1 MSPSPDGTVTWREL
15 LGEASER
22 LRAAGV
28 ETAESDARRIVA
40 EASGAGAEVALV
52 LSDPATV
59 GGVNRL
65 DRMVARR
72 CEGEPL
78 QYVLGSWGFRTLD
91 LMVDRRV
98 LIPRPE
104 TEAVVETALGELD
117 RLGGREVPTRVADLG
132 TGSGAI
138 ALSIA
143 TERVRTEV
151 WATDVSEDAVAVARA
166 NLAGLGRAARRVTVV
181 AGSWFAALPGHLRG
195 SFHLVVSNPP
205 YVPER
210 AELPPDVAEWE
221 PGSALYSG
229 PDGTGAL
236 RELVEGAGEWLRDD
250 GVLVC
255 ELSPEQADAMAELAG
270 AHFAEV
276 HVAADLTGRD
286 RALVARRPLR
296 AAGHPGSTGA

>member
-1 MSPSPDGTVTWREL
+1 MSGRADRWLPRSFRGDAPVAFLVVAPRLAGCDPPTAHARNGTV
-15 LGEASER
+15 
-22 LRAAGV
+22 
-28 ETAESDARRIVA
+28 
-40 EASGAGAEVALV
+40 
-52 LSDPATV
+52 
-59 GGVNRL
+59 
-65 DRMVARR
+65 
-72 CEGEPL
+72 
-78 QYVLGSWGFRTLD
+78 
-91 LMVDRRV
+91 
-98 LIPRPE
+98 
-104 TEAVVETALGELD
+104 
-117 RLGGREVPTRVADLG
+117 
-132 TGSGAI
+132 
-138 ALSIA
+138 
-143 TERVRTEV
+143 
-151 WATDVSEDAVAVARA
+151 DV
-166 NLAGLGRAARRVTVV
+166 
-181 AGSWFAALPGHLRG
+181 
-195 SFHLVVSNPP
+195 VVSNPP
-205 YVPER
+205 YVPEG